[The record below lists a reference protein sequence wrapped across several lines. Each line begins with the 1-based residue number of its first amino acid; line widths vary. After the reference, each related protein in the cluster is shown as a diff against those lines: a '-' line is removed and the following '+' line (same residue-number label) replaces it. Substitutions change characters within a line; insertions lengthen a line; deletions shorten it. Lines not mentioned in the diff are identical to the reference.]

1 MALARFDFPEAESMK
16 SVFSKLATTF
26 LVAATSLFVATAA
39 HAQKDD
45 EAVILVAKP
54 QFRDA
59 EWRQTVLIASPAQNG
74 GHIGVIINRP
84 TTRSL
89 SSLFPEHEPS
99 KKVVDPVY
107 FGGPFSRRALFA
119 VVRADANPGGG
130 AIPLMKNLYFAM
142 NVQTVDRIIETT
154 PNDARF
160 FVGYVGWRPGELR
173 LEIDRGLWFVMN
185 PDSETL
191 FRKDMD
197 GLWEELVRQ
206 ARQVTAGLTL
216 PAE

>member
-1 MALARFDFPEAESMK
+1 MKSLFAILGAAMALLMAP
-16 SVFSKLATTF
+16 L
-26 LVAATSLFVATAA
+26 A
-39 HAQKDD
+39 HAQKAAED

-74 GHIGVIINRP
+74 GHIGVILNRP

-119 VVRADANPGGG
+119 VIRADNNPGGG
-130 AIPLMKNLYFAM
+130 SIMLMKNLYFAM
-142 NVQTVDRIIETT
+142 NVQTVDKIIEST
-154 PNDARF
+154 PNDARYY
-160 FVGYVGWRPGELR
+160 VGYVGWRPGELR
-173 LEIDRGLWFVMN
+173 QEIDRGLWFVMN
-185 PDSETL
+185 PDSDL
-191 FRKDMD
+191 MFRKDMD
-197 GLWEELVRQ
+197 SVWEELVRQ
-206 ARQVTAGLTL
+206 ARQVTAGLTVTA
-216 PAE
+216 P

>member
-1 MALARFDFPEAESMK
+1 MKSILCILGAALA
-16 SVFSKLATTF
+16 
-26 LVAATSLFVATAA
+26 LVSALPAQ
-39 HAQKDD
+39 AQKAPEED
-45 EAVILVAKP
+45 AVLLVAKP

-59 EWRQTVLIASPAQNG
+59 DWRQTVLIAAPAANG
-74 GHIGVIINRP
+74 GHIGVILNRP
-84 TTRSL
+84 TSRSL

-119 VVRADANPGGG
+119 VVRTDANPGGG
-130 AIPLMKNLYFAM
+130 AIALMKNLFFAM
-142 NVQTVDRIIETT
+142 NVQTVDKIIEST
-154 PNDARF
+154 PNDARY

-173 LEIDRGLWFVMN
+173 QEIDRGLWFVMN
-185 PDSETL
+185 PDTEVM

-206 ARQVTAGLTL
+206 ARQITAGLE
-216 PAE
+216 PAR

>member
-1 MALARFDFPEAESMK
+1 MMPLLATLRGKAALLGVAVLAAALLPAAPALA
-16 SVFSKLATTF
+16 
-26 LVAATSLFVATAA
+26 
-39 HAQKDD
+39 QKPGDD
-45 EAVILVAKP
+45 ESVLLVAKP

-59 EWRQTVLIASPAQNG
+59 EWRQTIIIAAPAQNG
-74 GHIGVIINRP
+74 GHIGVILNRP

-99 KKVVDPVY
+99 KKVIDPVY
-107 FGGPFSRRALFA
+107 VGGPFSRRALFA
-119 VVRADANPGGG
+119 VVRTDANPGGG
-130 AIPLMKNLYFAM
+130 AIALMKNLYFAM
-142 NVQTVDRIIETT
+142 NVQIVDRIIETS

-173 LEIDRGLWFVMN
+173 QEIDRGLWFVMN
-185 PDSETL
+185 PDVDNM

-206 ARQVTAGLTL
+206 ARQVTAS
-216 PAE
+216 AEPVVH